1 MPVTITLKNI
11 PESLYESLKAAA
23 AQNRRSLNGE
33 VLERL
38 ESSVETT
45 RELSHEEKVLA
56 VEKVREMLR
65 GRNFDLALVDVFKR
79 EGRP

>member
-65 GRNFDLALVDVFKR
+65 GRNFDLDLVDVFKR

>member
-1 MPVTITLKNI
+1 MPATITLKNI

-65 GRNFDLALVDVFKR
+65 GRNFDLDLVDVFKR

>member
-1 MPVTITLKNI
+1 MPATITLKNI

-65 GRNFDLALVDVFKR
+65 GRNFNLDLVDVFKR